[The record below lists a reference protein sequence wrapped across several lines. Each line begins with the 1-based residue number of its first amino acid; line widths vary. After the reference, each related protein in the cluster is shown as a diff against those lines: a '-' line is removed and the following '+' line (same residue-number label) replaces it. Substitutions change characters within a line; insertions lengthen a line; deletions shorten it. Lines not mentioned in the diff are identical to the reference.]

1 MYSPHTLPTI
11 GLNKKTT
18 LIRTMAS
25 DDDDITIL
33 GFGSLLSEKS
43 SRTTF
48 PTLKSF
54 RLGRVLD
61 HRRTFAHP
69 ASIFFQRNIAK
80 LETLE
85 MSSLSVEYKKG
96 SSMVCSVFEV
106 PNEGLAAADAPGD
119 NFVPS
124 QAFLEREEEFEI
136 TKVDYEEIAS
146 SGSNEQEIKQGVIC
160 RRSTDEAYIA
170 RWGQERFQKNYLDY
184 GIKTI
189 WGWNEGIRPCVS
201 SFCKRTCIHFCCMS
215 HLNHTSFML
224 LACLSQALCTGC
236 MELRFRRE
244 VVKRWRWW
252 NLLQELP

>member
-1 MYSPHTLPTI
+1 MS
-11 GLNKKTT
+11 TT
-18 LIRTMAS
+18 A
-25 DDDDITIL
+25 DNGDHITIL

-48 PTLKSF
+48 PTLKNF
-54 RLGRVLD
+54 RLGKVLH

-85 MSSLSVEYKKG
+85 MSSLSVEYKEG
-96 SSMVCSVFEV
+96 FSMICSVFEV
-106 PNEGLAAADAPGD
+106 PNEGLAAADAPGN

-124 QAFLEREEEFEI
+124 QKFLEREEEFEI
-136 TKVDYEEIAS
+136 TKVQYEEIAT
-146 SGSNEQEIKQGVIC
+146 SGNQEIKEGVIC
-160 RRSTDEAYIA
+160 RRSSDEAYIA

-201 SFCKRTCIHFCCMS
+201 CK
-215 HLNHTSFML
+215 
-224 LACLSQALCTGC
+224 
-236 MELRFRRE
+236 
-244 VVKRWRWW
+244 
-252 NLLQELP
+252 

>member
-1 MYSPHTLPTI
+1 MTSAD
-11 GLNKKTT
+11 G
-18 LIRTMAS
+18 A
-25 DDDDITIL
+25 DDDHITIL

-48 PTLKSF
+48 PTLKNF

-85 MSSLSVEYKKG
+85 MSSLSVEYKEG
-96 SSMVCSVFEV
+96 FSMVCSVFEV
-106 PNEGLAAADAPGD
+106 PNEGLAAADAPGN

-124 QAFLEREEEFEI
+124 QKFLDREEEFEI
-136 TKVDYEEIAS
+136 TKVRYEELATSSS
-146 SGSNEQEIKQGVIC
+146 SGEQEINEGVIC

-189 WGWNEGIRPCVS
+189 WEWNEGIRPCPVYLRHCVLAAWS
-201 SFCKRTCIHFCCMS
+201 CDSEERWSKDGVGGVCYKSFLDETYLVDRVTTI
-215 HLNHTSFML
+215 
-224 LACLSQALCTGC
+224 
-236 MELRFRRE
+236 RE
-244 VVKRWRWW
+244 YIDQYPEIMATEPPDSLKERYSG
-252 NLLQELP
+252 